1 MRLPLTLVAISATL
15 AACAPALPPVSEA
28 RLVPEIW
35 SQGALRAEAGVDD
48 RWWTTFG
55 DARIDRLVALAE
67 ASDDIAIARARL
79 AEADSRTLRARA
91 LLRPEARASIGA
103 ETQRVDDL
111 EQSQTDGLASLVWA
125 PDLNGAAGARARA
138 ADAAFVAE
146 TARLAAVR
154 QATRASAVRL
164 YVLWA
169 EAEAR
174 LAAAEAGVAALEE
187 TLEVAEARAAAG
199 LTSGLDPA
207 AARAE
212 LARARVRPPAA
223 LQAAQEARL
232 GLEAL
237 LGLASGALADQSP
250 ALPLT
255 ARAPGAA
262 PPLTVLAGRP
272 DIVAAEAELLGAG
285 FEAEAARRD
294 FWPNVSL
301 SAALGGRWVEPETPF
316 SVTAGLGTLG
326 ASIAAP
332 LFSFGRLEA
341 ARDGADARRELAAL
355 TYRRTATLALAEV
368 ETALS
373 ALAGAGSRVE
383 MLELAL
389 VAARDR
395 QALASQRHRAGLT
408 SSLDVLVADLGVS
421 EVQAEL
427 AGARADAARAWIA
440 LCVAQG
446 LGTAEGLQV
455 EPTGSQAALSG
466 VR

>member
-1 MRLPLTLVAISATL
+1 MRLPLTLVAMSAILT
-15 AACAPALPPVSEA
+15 ACAPVLPPVSEA
-28 RLVPEIW
+28 RLTPETW
-35 SQGALRAEAGVDD
+35 SQGAVRAESGVDD

-55 DARIDRLVALAE
+55 DPLIDRLVGLAE
-67 ASDDIAIARARL
+67 ASDDVAVARARL
-79 AEADSRTLRARA
+79 AEADSRTVRARA

-111 EQSQTDGLASLVWA
+111 EQSQADGLAALVWA
-125 PDLNGAAGARARA
+125 PDLNGSVGARARA
-138 ADAAFVAE
+138 AEAAFVAE

-154 QATRASAVRL
+154 QATRASAVRV

-187 TLEVAEARAAAG
+187 TLAVAEVRASAG

-212 LARARVRPPAA
+212 LARARARPPAA
-223 LQAAQEARL
+223 RQAAQEARL

-237 LGLASGALADQSP
+237 LGLAPGSLADQSP

-255 ARAPGAA
+255 ARAPAAA

-272 DIVAAEAELLGAG
+272 DMVAAEAELRGAG
-285 FEAEAARRD
+285 FEVEAARRD
-294 FWPNVSL
+294 FWPTVSL
-301 SAALGGRWVEPETPF
+301 SAALGGRWVDPETPF
-316 SVTAGLGTLG
+316 SVTGGLESLG
-326 ASIAAP
+326 ASVVAP

-341 ARDGADARRELAAL
+341 ARDGADGRRDVAAL
-355 TYRRTATLALAEV
+355 TYRRAATLALAEV

-373 ALAGAGSRVE
+373 ALAGAGSRLE
-383 MLELAL
+383 MLEVAL
-389 VAARDR
+389 DAARDR
-395 QALASQRHRAGLT
+395 RALASQRHQAGLT
-408 SSLDVLVADLGVS
+408 SILDVLVADLGVA

-427 AGARADAARAWIA
+427 AGARGDAARAWIA

-446 LGTAEGLQV
+446 LGAG
-455 EPTGSQAALSG
+455 G
-466 VR
+466 